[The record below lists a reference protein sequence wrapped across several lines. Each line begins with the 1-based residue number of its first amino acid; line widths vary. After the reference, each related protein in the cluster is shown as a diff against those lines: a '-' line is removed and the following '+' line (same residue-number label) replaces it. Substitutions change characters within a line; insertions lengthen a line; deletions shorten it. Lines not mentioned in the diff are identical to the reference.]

1 MCRAGPPLGTTADS
15 PASTTA
21 LHGKWPTVTLRIPRR
36 VGFSLCRRHHSTT
49 MSIKRSPMRNRFVLF
64 SSALIVFTVAV
75 FLFEA
80 HLFEAHAGAPQLA
93 PEHCGFWTTI
103 DAGLSC
109 R

>member
-1 MCRAGPPLGTTADS
+1 MSAE
-15 PASTTA
+15 
-21 LHGKWPTVTLRIPRR
+21 RI
-36 VGFSLCRRHHSTT
+36 
-49 MSIKRSPMRNRFVLF
+49 PMRNRFALF
-64 SSALIVFTVAV
+64 STALIVFTVVV

-80 HLFEAHAGAPQLA
+80 KAGAPPQLA

>member
-1 MCRAGPPLGTTADS
+1 MAKPKPGSLRNAVVLTADAAIF
-15 PASTTA
+15 PAAAFAATRLA
-21 LHGKWPTVTLRIPRR
+21 MLNRR
-36 VGFSLCRRHHSTT
+36 TDTDV
-49 MSIKRSPMRNRFVLF
+49 
-64 SSALIVFTVAV
+64 IVFTVAV

-80 HLFEAHAGAPQLA
+80 HAGAPMIA